1 MYDDVQSVKVGS
13 CDLYDSL
20 VDFDDLAFLSL
31 IDTMQQADGAL
42 RAKLANIRKLNH
54 DKQEL
59 LDRLDRFTKAL
70 EEASDKDEGDL
81 VKIESEKEDFE
92 FNLNAM
98 QSKTW
103 SEAFKKYDPATAA
116 DNNATVVA
124 TLDGAYTK
132 AELKAEIEKM
142 KNELEQMNTSSS
154 VMLIDLNR
162 LMNKRNEA
170 VQLTSNIIRKDNETA
185 MSVIKNI

>member
-1 MYDDVQSVKVGS
+1 MYNDVQSVRVGS

-20 VDFDDLAFLSL
+20 VDFDDLAFLEL

-42 RAKLANIRKLNH
+42 RSKLANIRKLNH
-54 DKQEL
+54 DKQAL

-70 EEASDKDEGDL
+70 EGASDKDDGDQVDVPGEEMTVRVFAEDTKEIKASSPTAEAL
-81 VKIESEKEDFE
+81 NKANKEAVEKEIP
-92 FNLNAM
+92 L
-98 QSKTW
+98 
-103 SEAFKKYDPATAA
+103 
-116 DNNATVVA
+116 
-124 TLDGAYTK
+124 YTK
-132 AELKAEIEKM
+132 GKIKAEIERM

-185 MSVIKNI
+185 LSVIKNF